1 MRDIPCRGRLVLLI
15 ALSYREPMGDLDRLV
30 PSGIIEQWVYHLR
43 RQRSRAS
50 DAIWLIDQGFTLHDG
65 MDGVPQ
71 NDATARWRAE
81 QETVVE
87 EVTALLALY
96 DGINLGKIDIDA
108 IDDLA

>member
-1 MRDIPCRGRLVLLI
+1 MAI
-15 ALSYREPMGDLDRLV
+15 ALSYRETMGDLDRLV

-43 RQRSRAS
+43 RQRSRAT

-81 QETVVE
+81 QVAEMPNAE
-87 EVTALLALY
+87 PPQSSALQHTGWLMRESY
-96 DGINLGKIDIDA
+96 RDTN
-108 IDDLA
+108 